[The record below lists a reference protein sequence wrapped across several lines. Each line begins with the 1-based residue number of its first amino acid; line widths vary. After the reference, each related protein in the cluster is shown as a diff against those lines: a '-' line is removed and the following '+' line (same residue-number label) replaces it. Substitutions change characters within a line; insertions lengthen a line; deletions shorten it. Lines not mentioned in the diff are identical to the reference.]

1 MTATTTT
8 ILVQPIET
16 RSTYTHVVLGMA
28 DKADNDSY
36 WTRVGYTSDSGR
48 WTEVMGH
55 YDMQLTQAVED
66 YLARIKRGY

>member
-16 RSTYTHVVLGMA
+16 RSTYTHVVLG
-28 DKADNDSY
+28 KADADNYSY
-36 WTRVGYTSDSGR
+36 WTRLGYTSDSGR
-48 WTEVMGH
+48 WIEVLGH
-55 YDMQLTQAVED
+55 YAMQLTEALED